1 MPPGT
6 KSVTHSSAAPD
17 DIQDAA
23 RTLCTEPV
31 RAISEIRRGG
41 NSRIFR
47 VETPAARYALKKY
60 PAADDRNRLE
70 AEVNA
75 LRFMERRGIGRTPK
89 VVAVAPRQRFAL
101 LTWIDGEPVDTVT
114 DADVAEFAAFQ
125 IALDHALD
133 DQARAEIGE
142 AAEACLSGPRIL
154 AQIERRYARLA
165 AVKHDV
171 PEFVPFFDD
180 VLVPSLRRFQA
191 SAAKSYRQLGL
202 DLGKDLAPQFR
213 TLIPSD
219 MGAHNSL
226 RAPDG
231 KLCFLDFEYFGWDD
245 PVTSIANFV
254 MHPGMQLS
262 ERQKAAFRRDMLG
275 HFTGHAEA
283 HRLPALMPLYGL
295 RWCAIILGELL
306 PERWKHRLES
316 NAATMDSWDRV
327 RREQIGKARTL
338 MAEVEAWSQGYSRS
352 DR

>member
-1 MPPGT
+1 MLPGT
-6 KSVTHSSAAPD
+6 RSVTRSSAVLD
-17 DIQDAA
+17 DIQDVA
-23 RTLCTEPV
+23 RTLCAAPV
-31 RAISEIRRGG
+31 QSISEIRRGG

-47 VETPAARYALKKY
+47 VDAGTARYALKKY
-60 PAADDRNRLE
+60 PATDNRNRLE

-75 LRFMERRGIGRTPK
+75 LRFFERKGIGRTPQ
-89 VVAVAPRQRFAL
+89 VVAVASEQRFAL
-101 LTWIDGEPVDTVT
+101 LTWIEGEAVEAVADGDI
-114 DADVAEFAAFQ
+114 AEFASFQ
-125 IALDHALD
+125 IALDRGID

-171 PEFVPFFDD
+171 PEFAPFFDD
-180 VLVPSLRRFQA
+180 VLVPSLRRFEA
-191 SAAKSYRQLGL
+191 GAAKSYRQLGF
-202 DLGKDLAPQFR
+202 DLGEDLAPRFR

-219 MGAHNSL
+219 MGAHNAL

-245 PVTSIANFV
+245 PLTSIANFV

-262 ERQKAAFRRDMLG
+262 DRQKAAYRQAMLS
-275 HFTGHAEA
+275 HFSRHAEA

-316 NAATMDSWDRV
+316 NAATMDSWGRV
-327 RREQIGKARTL
+327 RREQIGKAKRL
-338 MAEVEAWSQGYSRS
+338 MAELESWSS
-352 DR
+352 DNTSFQ